1 MEDAVIGDGR
11 GKIAKVAKVAM
22 VKEMRKPALALT
34 LPEMAQNLPKLAQNS
49 QYWQSKAVTYKVI
62 LGI

>member
-34 LPEMAQNLPKLAQNS
+34 LHEMAQNLPKLAQNS